1 MSSTRRTFLQAST
14 AVPFAA
20 LEAVSQTETTRVSP
34 NDRIRIALIGAG
46 GMGQGDTRSSLE
58 AGAGGVELVAAADIY
73 QGRLTRVKERW
84 GGEVAVTRDYREILA
99 RRDIDAVIVAT
110 PDHWHSRISIEA
122 MEAGKDVYCEKP
134 VVQKHDQGTAV
145 VAAQLKTGR
154 TFQVGS
160 QYVSNV
166 IFHKVR
172 DLLQAGAI
180 GELNL
185 VEAWL
190 DRNSAIGAWQY
201 TLPLDATPENI
212 DWDRFLGSAPK
223 HAFDP
228 IRLFRWRNYSDYG
241 TGLAGDLYVHLL
253 SGLHTATGSLG
264 PVRVFATGGTRYW
277 KDGRDAPD
285 VQLSLL
291 DYPKTD
297 RHPEFSLSLRVNFA
311 SGAATEQFG
320 LRFYGREG
328 VIHVTPSQLTLAKP
342 SKETDP
348 GYAIDSFAKA
358 MQDRLLQAH
367 REKYPLWKPA
377 AATLPEQG
385 ETSFVAPPG
394 YNMHLEHHKAFLAA
408 VRARKPSIE
417 DAVFGLRT
425 AGPALLCNTSQFSG
439 KICRWDPEKMV
450 VV

>member
-1 MSSTRRTFLQAST
+1 MSSTRRTFLQASI
-14 AVPFAA
+14 AA
-20 LEAVSQTETTRVSP
+20 PLAASQIVSP

-58 AGAGGVELVAAADIY
+58 AGAGSVELVAAADIY

-84 GGEVAVTRDYREILA
+84 GSEVAITRDYREILA
-99 RRDIDAVIVAT
+99 RGDIDAVIVAT
-110 PDHWHSRISIEA
+110 PDHWHSRIAIEA

-134 VVQKHDQGTAV
+134 MVQKHDQGTAV
-145 VAAQLKTGR
+145 VAAQQKTGR

-212 DWDRFLGSAPK
+212 DWDRFIGSAPK

-264 PVRVFATGGTRYW
+264 PVRVYATGGTRYW

-291 DYPKTD
+291 DYPKTE

-311 SGAATEQFG
+311 SGEPTEQFG
-320 LRFYGREG
+320 LRFHGREG
-328 VIHVTPSQLTLAKP
+328 VIHVTPSQLTLSKP
-342 SKETDP
+342 SKEADP
-348 GYAIDSFAKA
+348 GYSIDSFAKG
-358 MQDRLLQAH
+358 MQERLFQAH

-385 ETSFVAPPG
+385 ETRFVAPSG